1 MGTSADTLILI
12 AALPVILICLY
23 VYKKDV
29 EKEPKTL
36 LRKLMLWGVFS
47 IIPIVIV
54 EVLLGLFFET
64 SNKESFLILFLNC
77 FIGIGLIE
85 ELGKWIISYEVVY
98 RDKEFNESYDAIVY
112 SVFVSLGFAL
122 IENILYVLTN
132 GVGVG
137 LLRAF
142 TSVPAHTCNGVLMG
156 YFLSKTKI
164 EEVNNNIS
172 KSKRNMFYSILI
184 PALLHTMYDSLVFT
198 ENFNILIF
206 LGFTAFLYIISIL
219 FIKKVSNNNV
229 KFENSDVIGVDTHK
243 NTRVGIIAVSG
254 IIIFIII
261 IIKLIMKVIL

>member
-1 MGTSADTLILI
+1 MDTLVLI
-12 AALPVILICLY
+12 AALPVVLICLY
-23 VYKKDV
+23 VYKKDI

-54 EVLLGLFFET
+54 EVILDLFFGITGE
-64 SNKESFLILFLNC
+64 ESFTTIFIYC
-77 FIGIGLIE
+77 FIGVGLIE
-85 ELGKWIISYEVVY
+85 ELGKWIISCEVVY

-122 IENILYVLTN
+122 IENLLYVLSN
-132 GVGVG
+132 GVGIG

-142 TSVPAHTCNGVLMG
+142 TSVPAHTCTGVLMG
-156 YFLSKTKI
+156 YYLGKTKV

-198 ENFNILIF
+198 KNFNIILF
-206 LGFTAFLYIISIL
+206 LGFTALLYIISIIL
-219 FIKKVSNNNV
+219 IKKVSKNNV
-229 KFENSDVIGVDTHK
+229 KFENSEIIGNDTHK
-243 NTRVGIIAVSG
+243 KARFGIIAVSG
-254 IIIFIII
+254 IMIFIMII
-261 IIKLIMKVIL
+261 VKVIL